1 MKFSRIALIFFVLV
15 SLDQLSKFFITSSLT
30 EGSSIELLPILNLT
44 LIFNSGIAFSLFDDN
59 GVWGRWVLVGLVA
72 LVLLYLAR
80 ILIKEKN
87 LSSYESLALT
97 LILSG
102 GAGNLIDRI
111 FIGHVVDF
119 IHVFYQEYSFYVFN
133 FADSYITIG
142 VMLYLIYILF
152 IGEEKEADA
161 N

>member
-59 GVWGRWVLVGLVA
+59 GVWGRWVLVGLVT
-72 LVLLYLAR
+72 LVLLYLVK

-97 LILSG
+97 LILCG

-142 VMLYLIYILF
+142 VTLYLIYILF

>member
-15 SLDQLSKFFITSSLT
+15 SLDQLSKFFITSSLI

-59 GVWGRWVLVGLVA
+59 GVWGRWVLVGLVT

-142 VMLYLIYILF
+142 VMLYLTYIFF

>member
-1 MKFSRIALIFFVLV
+1 MSFSKIFLIFFVLV
-15 SLDQLSKFFITSSLT
+15 GLDQLSKFLITSSLI

-59 GVWGRWVLVGLVA
+59 GVWGRWALVGLVA
-72 LVLLYLAR
+72 LVLLYLVK

-142 VMLYLIYILF
+142 VTLYLIYILF

>member
-1 MKFSRIALIFFVLV
+1 MSFSRIFLIFFVLV
-15 SLDQLSKFFITSSLT
+15 GLDQLSKFLITSSLV

-59 GVWGRWVLVGLVA
+59 GVWGRWVLVGLVT
-72 LVLLYLAR
+72 LVLLYLVR

-97 LILSG
+97 LILCG

-142 VMLYLIYILF
+142 VTLYLIYILF
-152 IGEEKEADA
+152 LGGGKEADA

>member
-1 MKFSRIALIFFVLV
+1 MSFSRIFLIFFVLV
-15 SLDQLSKFFITSSLT
+15 GLDQLSKFLITSSLI

-72 LVLLYLAR
+72 LVLLYLGR

-97 LILSG
+97 LILCG

-142 VMLYLIYILF
+142 VTLYLIYILF

>member
-59 GVWGRWVLVGLVA
+59 GVWGRWVLVGLVT

>member
-59 GVWGRWVLVGLVA
+59 GVWGRWVLVGLVT

-97 LILSG
+97 LILCG

>member
-1 MKFSRIALIFFVLV
+1 MRFSRISLIFFVLV
-15 SLDQLSKFFITSSLT
+15 GLDQLSKFLITSSLT

-59 GVWGRWVLVGLVA
+59 GVWGRWVLVGLVT
-72 LVLLYLAR
+72 LVLLYLVR

-97 LILSG
+97 LILCG

>member
-1 MKFSRIALIFFVLV
+1 MNFSRISLIFFVLV
-15 SLDQLSKFFITSSLT
+15 GLDQLSKFLITSSLI

-72 LVLLYLAR
+72 LVLLYLGR

-97 LILSG
+97 LILCG

-142 VMLYLIYILF
+142 VTLYLIYILF

>member
-1 MKFSRIALIFFVLV
+1 MSFSKIFFIFFVLV
-15 SLDQLSKFFITSSLT
+15 GLDQLSKFLITSSLI

-59 GVWGRWVLVGLVA
+59 GVWGRWALVGLVA
-72 LVLLYLAR
+72 LVLLYLVK

-97 LILSG
+97 LILCG

-142 VMLYLIYILF
+142 VTLYLIYILF

>member
-59 GVWGRWVLVGLVA
+59 GVWGRWVLVGLVT

-97 LILSG
+97 LILCG

-142 VMLYLIYILF
+142 VTLYLIYILF
-152 IGEEKEADA
+152 ISEEKEADA

>member
-15 SLDQLSKFFITSSLT
+15 SLDQLSKFFINSSLT
-30 EGSSIELLPILNLT
+30 EGSFIELLPILNLT

-59 GVWGRWVLVGLVA
+59 GVWGRWVLVGLVT

-97 LILSG
+97 LILCG

>member
-1 MKFSRIALIFFVLV
+1 MSFSRIFLIFFVLV
-15 SLDQLSKFFITSSLT
+15 GLDQLSKFLITSSLI

-59 GVWGRWVLVGLVA
+59 GVWGRWVLVGLVT
-72 LVLLYLAR
+72 LVLLYLVR

-97 LILSG
+97 LILCG

-142 VMLYLIYILF
+142 VTLYLIYILF

>member
-59 GVWGRWVLVGLVA
+59 GVWGRWVLVGLVT

-142 VMLYLIYILF
+142 VTLYLIYILF

>member
-1 MKFSRIALIFFVLV
+1 MSFSRISLIFFVLV
-15 SLDQLSKFFITSSLT
+15 GLDQLSKFLITSSLI
-30 EGSSIELLPILNLT
+30 EGSSIELLPVLNLT

-59 GVWGRWVLVGLVA
+59 GVWGRWVLVGLVT

-87 LSSYESLALT
+87 LSSYESLALA
-97 LILSG
+97 LIFCG

-142 VMLYLIYILF
+142 VTLYLIYILF

>member
-1 MKFSRIALIFFVLV
+1 MSFSRISLIFFVLV
-15 SLDQLSKFFITSSLT
+15 GLDQLSKILITSSLV

-59 GVWGRWVLVGLVA
+59 GVWGRWALVGLVA
-72 LVLLYLAR
+72 LVLLYLVK

-97 LILSG
+97 LILCG

-142 VMLYLIYILF
+142 VTLYLIYILF

>member
-15 SLDQLSKFFITSSLT
+15 SLDQLSKFFITSSLI

-59 GVWGRWVLVGLVA
+59 GVWGRWVLVGLVT
-72 LVLLYLAR
+72 LVLLYLVR

-142 VMLYLIYILF
+142 VTLYLIYILF

>member
-1 MKFSRIALIFFVLV
+1 MSFSKIFLIFFVLV
-15 SLDQLSKFFITSSLT
+15 GLDQLSKFLITSSLI

-59 GVWGRWVLVGLVA
+59 GVWGRWALVGLVA
-72 LVLLYLAR
+72 LVLLYLVK

-97 LILSG
+97 LILCG

-142 VMLYLIYILF
+142 VMLYLTYIFF

>member
-1 MKFSRIALIFFVLV
+1 MSFSRISLIFFVLV
-15 SLDQLSKFFITSSLT
+15 GLDQLSKILITSSLV

-72 LVLLYLAR
+72 LVLLYLVR

-97 LILSG
+97 LILCG

-142 VMLYLIYILF
+142 VTLYLIYILF
-152 IGEEKEADA
+152 ISEEKEADA

>member
-30 EGSSIELLPILNLT
+30 ERSSIELLPILNLT

-72 LVLLYLAR
+72 LVLLYLGR

-97 LILSG
+97 LILCG

>member
-1 MKFSRIALIFFVLV
+1 MSFSRIFLIFFVLV
-15 SLDQLSKFFITSSLT
+15 GLDQLSKFLITSSLV

-59 GVWGRWVLVGLVA
+59 GVWGRWVLVGLVT
-72 LVLLYLAR
+72 LVLLYLVK

-142 VMLYLIYILF
+142 VTLYLIYILF

>member
-1 MKFSRIALIFFVLV
+1 MNFSRISLIFFVLV
-15 SLDQLSKFFITSSLT
+15 GLDQLSKILITSYLV

-59 GVWGRWVLVGLVA
+59 GVWGRWVLVGLVT

-97 LILSG
+97 LILCG

>member
-15 SLDQLSKFFITSSLT
+15 SLDQLSKFFITSSLI

-59 GVWGRWVLVGLVA
+59 GVWGRWVLVGLVT

-80 ILIKEKN
+80 ILVKEKN

-97 LILSG
+97 LIFCG

-142 VMLYLIYILF
+142 VTLYLIYILF

>member
-1 MKFSRIALIFFVLV
+1 MSFSRISLIFFVLV
-15 SLDQLSKFFITSSLT
+15 GLDQLSKFLITSSLI

-59 GVWGRWVLVGLVA
+59 GVWGRWVLVGLVT

-142 VMLYLIYILF
+142 VTLYLIYILF

>member
-1 MKFSRIALIFFVLV
+1 MSFSRIFLIFFVLV
-15 SLDQLSKFFITSSLT
+15 GLDQLSKFLITSSLV

-72 LVLLYLAR
+72 LVLLYLVK

-142 VMLYLIYILF
+142 VTLYLIYILF

>member
-1 MKFSRIALIFFVLV
+1 MSFSRIFLIFFVLV
-15 SLDQLSKFFITSSLT
+15 GLDQLSKFLITSSLI

-59 GVWGRWVLVGLVA
+59 GVWGRWVLVGLVT
-72 LVLLYLAR
+72 LVLLYLVK

-97 LILSG
+97 LILCG

-142 VMLYLIYILF
+142 VTLYLIYILF
-152 IGEEKEADA
+152 ISEEKEADA

>member
-72 LVLLYLAR
+72 LVLLYLGR

-97 LILSG
+97 LILCG

-142 VMLYLIYILF
+142 VTLYLIYILF

>member
-1 MKFSRIALIFFVLV
+1 MSFSRIFLIFFVLV
-15 SLDQLSKFFITSSLT
+15 GLDQLSKFLITSSLI

-59 GVWGRWVLVGLVA
+59 GVWGRWVLVGLVT

-97 LILSG
+97 LILCG

-142 VMLYLIYILF
+142 VTLYLIYILF

>member
-1 MKFSRIALIFFVLV
+1 MNFSRISLIFFVLV
-15 SLDQLSKFFITSSLT
+15 GLDQLSKFFITSSLI

-72 LVLLYLAR
+72 LVLLYLVK

-97 LILSG
+97 LILCG
-102 GAGNLIDRI
+102 GASNLIDRI

-142 VMLYLIYILF
+142 VTLYLIYILF

>member
-30 EGSSIELLPILNLT
+30 ERSSIELLPILNLT

-59 GVWGRWVLVGLVA
+59 GVWGRWVLVGLVT